1 MNDLVLKGG
10 RVVDP
15 AQGLDKVTD
24 IAFAGGKVAAIGD
37 DLSGKDVRDVAGKIV
52 SPGLIDLHTHVYWG
66 GTSLGVEAELLA
78 RTGGVTTFVD
88 AGSAGP
94 GNFHGFRKH
103 VIEPSPVRILPYL
116 NVAFPGI
123 FAFSKTVMVG
133 ENADMRLIDPREA
146 VRVAREHKDLVLGIK
161 VRVGRSASGDSGVKP
176 LDIALD
182 VAEEVG
188 LPVMA
193 HLDAPPPS
201 RREVVDRLRPGDI
214 LTHCFRPFP
223 NAPVRPDGKVREEI
237 LAARARGVIF
247 DIGHGG
253 GSFGFG
259 TTRGMLAAGL
269 PARRHLLRRARDLD
283 RGAGLRPADHHVQ
296 VPVPGRRPADGDQAR
311 DAERRR
317 GHQAARPR
325 HPEGGRHRRGHG
337 DRASERQVRLCRF
350 DRRAH
355 DGRQAAALGRRG
367 AGGSLVA
374 SGVIDEPE
382 DQPKQP
388 SSPACLAHEA
398 DDAYMGFA
406 TKAEIAAFLAAL
418 TAAERAGRPHAEML
432 RQMLPKIRD
441 DDLHREL
448 TAKLK
453 AQESAESGT

>member
-10 RVVDP
+10 RVIDP
-15 AQGLDKVTD
+15 SQGIDKVTD

-37 DLSGKDVRDVAGKIV
+37 NLSGTDTRDVAGKIV

-78 RTGGVTTFVD
+78 RTGGVTTFID

-116 NVAFPGI
+116 NVSFPGI

-133 ENADMRLIDPREA
+133 ESADLRLLDPREA
-146 VRVAREHKDLVLGIK
+146 ERVTKENKDLVLGIK
-161 VRVGRSASGDSGVKP
+161 VRVGKSASGDSGVMP

-188 LPVMA
+188 LPIMA

-201 RREVVDRLRPGDI
+201 RHEVVSRLRPGDV

-223 NAPVRPDGKVREEI
+223 NAPVRADGRVREEI

-259 TTRGMLAAGL
+259 TTRKMLAAGFL
-269 PARRHLLRRARDLD
+269 PDVISSDVHVISIEGPAFDLLTTMSKFLCLGVDLPTVIKLATSND
-283 RGAGLRPADHHVQ
+283 AAAIKRTDLGTLNVGSVGEATVIDVVNGKYDYADSIDETMVGDKRLLSAGVVL
-296 VPVPGRRPADGDQAR
+296 
-311 DAERRR
+311 
-317 GHQAARPR
+317 
-325 HPEGGRHRRGHG
+325 GGRWWH
-337 DRASERQVRLCRF
+337 
-350 DRRAH
+350 
-355 DGRQAAALGRRG
+355 
-367 AGGSLVA
+367 
-374 SGVIDEPE
+374 
-382 DQPKQP
+382 
-388 SSPACLAHEA
+388 PA
-398 DDAYMGFA
+398 
-406 TKAEIAAFLAAL
+406 
-418 TAAERAGRPHAEML
+418 
-432 RQMLPKIRD
+432 
-441 DDLHREL
+441 
-448 TAKLK
+448 
-453 AQESAESGT
+453 